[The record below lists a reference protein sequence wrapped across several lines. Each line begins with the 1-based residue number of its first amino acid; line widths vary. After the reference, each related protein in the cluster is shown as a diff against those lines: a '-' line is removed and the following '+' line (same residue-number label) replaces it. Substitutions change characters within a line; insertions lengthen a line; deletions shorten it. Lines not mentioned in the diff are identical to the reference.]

1 MILTFRTATTIGD
14 IVIDAVLQ
22 WRHQI
27 VAQVSTSPM
36 EDGADITDHVRVLPQ
51 GVEVVG
57 IITPTNQK
65 GLAGLVAGPAAALGI
80 TEGDR
85 DVEGWLALKALIQN
99 RRRIEIVTRW
109 DTYFV
114 LPIELLADEDVGFGH
129 ALKFTMKFLQIETG
143 SVTTTDQIAEGF
155 RDNVGGKVGT
165 DNLGQQQ
172 LGAEEPVPIGK
183 GKSKPAVKNPYNAT
197 MGKAA

>member
-1 MILTFRTATTIGD
+1 MILTFRTPTEIGN
-14 IVIDAVLQ
+14 VVLDAVLQ
-22 WRHQI
+22 WRHAI
-27 VAQVSTSPM
+27 EALVSQSPM

-51 GVEVVG
+51 GVEVVA

-80 TEGDR
+80 TDGNR
-85 DVEGWLALKALIQN
+85 DVEGYLALKAMVVN
-99 RRRIEIVTRW
+99 RRRIEIVTRY

-114 LPIELLADEDVGFGH
+114 LPVGLLADEDVAFGH

-143 SVTTTDQIAEGF
+143 SVTTTDQIAADL
-155 RDNVGGKVGT
+155 RDSVGGKVGT

-172 LGAEEPVPIGK
+172 LGSAEPVPAGK
-183 GKSKPAVKNPYNAT
+183 GKSKPAVVNPWT
-197 MGKAA
+197 GTVGKAA